1 VGILRLFLA
10 LSVVNAHAA
19 GLLGFPLML
28 SSFAVQTF
36 YMISGFYMAL
46 ILNEKYLLGKS
57 TYRAFI
63 ANRFLRIFPCYF
75 VVLSLTVMVL
85 LSAAWYYGKDLGPL
99 RLWSQNWA
107 SLDWPARIF
116 LVTSHL
122 ALFGQDAYQFL
133 GLNSMGSLQFDPDYH
148 QNKFFHFMWVPQ
160 AWSLSIE
167 LCFYLLAP
175 FMVRR
180 SATAL
185 ALMISASLL
194 LRFVL
199 AYWLG
204 WQDDPWSYR
213 FFPSELALFL
223 CGAGAYKIYRS
234 LHQKTIDTRTRIG
247 WVALGFAAATA
258 LATSH
263 YPSPFNI
270 WLNIGLVVTV
280 LLILPVLFRLTQRS
294 KIDGHIGELSYPMY
308 LCHMLVIWSFDLIR
322 VPRGVTWDIGVL
334 ATTLA
339 LSIILYWYVDRNVD
353 NFRHRK
359 FSARAQPA

>member
-1 VGILRLFLA
+1 V
-10 LSVVNAHAA
+10 
-19 GLLGFPLML
+19 
-28 SSFAVQTF
+28 
-36 YMISGFYMAL
+36 
-46 ILNEKYLLGKS
+46 
-57 TYRAFI
+57 
-63 ANRFLRIFPCYF
+63 
-75 VVLSLTVMVL
+75 
-85 LSAAWYYGKDLGPL
+85 
-99 RLWSQNWA
+99 
-107 SLDWPARIF
+107 
-116 LVTSHL
+116 
-122 ALFGQDAYQFL
+122 
-133 GLNSMGSLQFDPDYH
+133 
-148 QNKFFHFMWVPQ
+148 FHDFKLVPQ

-185 ALMISASLL
+185 AFMISASLL

-199 AYWLG
+199 VYWLG

-223 CGAGAYKIYRS
+223 CGAGAYRIYRA
-234 LHQKTIDTRTRIG
+234 LRQGTMDARTRMG
-247 WVALGFAAATA
+247 WAALGFAAATA

-270 WLNIGLVVTV
+270 WLNIGLVVAV
-280 LLILPVLFRLTQRS
+280 LLILPVLFKLTQRS

-308 LCHMLVIWSFDLIR
+308 LCHMLVIWSFDLMR

-334 ATTLA
+334 ITTLV